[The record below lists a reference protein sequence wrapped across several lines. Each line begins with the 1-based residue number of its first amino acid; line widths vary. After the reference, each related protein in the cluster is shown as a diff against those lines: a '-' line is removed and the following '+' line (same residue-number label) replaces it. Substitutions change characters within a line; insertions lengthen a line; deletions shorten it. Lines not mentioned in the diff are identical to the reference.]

1 MKQHNIQSFLFYN
14 KFMLRYFVL
23 YHYTVYS
30 LSALQL
36 FKIILKNLLNHKER
50 SNYYSTEVKSKSW
63 SWLLT
68 VFILGFSQNGK
79 KKLPTWLHF
88 VRLKCLHFYCGSLLF
103 LWWVRN
109 ICLPFPLLWI
119 LLKMFVSIM
128 HIRKIICK
136 THNSK
141 LI

>member
-1 MKQHNIQSFLFYN
+1 MKHHNIQTFLFYN
-14 KFMLRYFVL
+14 KFVKIFLL

-36 FKIILKNLLNHKER
+36 FKIRLKNLLNHKER

-63 SWLLT
+63 SWLLI

-79 KKLPTWLHF
+79 KTSHVTAFCEATMLAF
-88 VRLKCLHFYCGSLLF
+88 LLWFPF

-119 LLKMFVSIM
+119 LLKMFVPIM
-128 HIRKIICK
+128 HRRKIICK
-136 THNSK
+136 THNSQ